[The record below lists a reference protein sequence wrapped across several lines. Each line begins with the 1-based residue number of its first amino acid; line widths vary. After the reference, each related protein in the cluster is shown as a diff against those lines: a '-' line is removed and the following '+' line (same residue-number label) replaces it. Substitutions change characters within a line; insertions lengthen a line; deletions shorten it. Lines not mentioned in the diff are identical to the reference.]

1 MVSTNALI
9 ALEIVYY
16 MYYFLFIAYI
26 MIRISIRFRSS
37 NTEKAKS
44 YIKVVDM
51 FFKFFIGILLIS
63 MSFPVV
69 FIDLSEP
76 KYKKG
81 IVRVMWIA
89 GFIVLSTIKFDDVR
103 FAIDTIEDIYNKYS

>member
-1 MVSTNALI
+1 
-9 ALEIVYY
+9 
-16 MYYFLFIAYI
+16 
-26 MIRISIRFRSS
+26 
-37 NTEKAKS
+37 
-44 YIKVVDM
+44 
-51 FFKFFIGILLIS
+51 

-103 FAIDTIEDIYNKYS
+103 FAIDTIEDVYTKYS

>member
-1 MVSTNALI
+1 MASQNTLI

-26 MIRISIRFRSS
+26 MIRISIRFRSA

-44 YIKVVDM
+44 YVKVVDM
-51 FFKFFIGILLIS
+51 FFKFCIGILLIS

-103 FAIDTIEDIYNKYS
+103 FAIDTIEDVYTKYS